1 MSDTTG
7 VGPEGASPLAAL
19 LTHIRGQSRR
29 GERDEGGA
37 LQELDYFRATWARL
51 GVERKLSRALA
62 QAPENAGPLNSHFL
76 VLQAVKQMRAIS
88 PGYLEHFLSWVDTL
102 LWLEQAD
109 PGGRPAHKAATRA
122 ERDRKRKPARGGGD

>member
-7 VGPEGASPLAAL
+7 VGPEDASPLAAL
-19 LTHIRGQSRR
+19 LAHIREQSRR
-29 GERDEGGA
+29 GEGDDGGA

-62 QAPENAGPLNSHFL
+62 QAPQNAGPLNSHFL

-88 PGYLEHFLSWVDTL
+88 PGYLEHFLSWIDTL

-109 PGGRPAHKAATRA
+109 PGGRPAQKAAARA
-122 ERDRKRKPARGGGD
+122 ERKRKPARGGGG